1 MLSDSQTLQKPQ
13 WLKYKLSINNDYS
26 KIENALRKRG
36 LVTVCEEARCPNI
49 SQCWDKE
56 GTATFMLLGDTC
68 TRGCKFCSIKT
79 AMSGN
84 PVDVQEPQKLAD
96 AIKEIELDYAVLTV
110 VDRDDL
116 EDGGANHIAKS
127 ISKIKENSKT
137 RVEILSGDFQ
147 GNFEQLKIVI
157 DSNPDVFAHNVETV
171 ERLQKKVRDLRANY
185 KQSLKVL
192 ENAKKINPQIITKS
206 SLMLGL
212 GETNIEV
219 FQTMVDMR
227 KAGVDILTLGQY
239 LQPRNKVLPIEK
251 YVSPNEFEE
260 YKRMGERLG
269 FKFVASGP
277 FVRSSYKAGE
287 LFIQNILD
295 SKI

>member
-1 MLSDSQTLQKPQ
+1 
-13 WLKYKLSINNDYS
+13 
-26 KIENALRKRG
+26 
-36 LVTVCEEARCPNI
+36 
-49 SQCWDKE
+49 
-56 GTATFMLLGDTC
+56 MLLGDTC

-79 AMSGN
+79 SIKG
-84 PVDVQEPQKLAD
+84 QEIDLKEPEKLAS
-96 AIKEIELDYAVLTV
+96 AIKEMELDYAVLTV

-116 EDGGANHIAKS
+116 YDGGANHIAKA
-127 ISKIKENSKT
+127 ITEIKSNSDTK
-137 RVEILSGDFQ
+137 VEILSGDFQ
-147 GNFEQLKIVI
+147 GRIDQLKIVI

-185 KQSLKVL
+185 RQSLQVL
-192 ENAKKINPQIITKS
+192 ENAKELNPNIITKT

-212 GETNIEV
+212 GETNMEV

-239 LQPRNKVLPIEK
+239 MQPKNKVLPIHN
-251 YVSPNEFEE
+251 YVTPQEFES
-260 YKRMGERLG
+260 YKKMGERIG

-287 LFIQNILD
+287 LFIKNILD
-295 SKI
+295 KKYSN